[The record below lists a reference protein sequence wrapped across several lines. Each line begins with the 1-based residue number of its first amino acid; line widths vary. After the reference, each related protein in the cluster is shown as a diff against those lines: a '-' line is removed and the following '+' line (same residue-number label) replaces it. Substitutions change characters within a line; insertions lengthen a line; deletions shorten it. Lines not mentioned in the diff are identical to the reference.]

1 MGNKTRVKIVKN
13 KVAPPFKQA
22 EFDIMYGQGISKSG
36 DVLDCAVDA
45 KIIEKAGS
53 WDSFEGNR
61 IGQGRENV
69 KKYLE
74 DNPDIMDKV
83 EGILLDNLR
92 NDRDKDTD
100 NVEQDIPG
108 IDTDD
113 IIIDEDG
120 VIIE

>member
-1 MGNKTRVKIVKN
+1 
-13 KVAPPFKQA
+13 
-22 EFDIMYGQGISKSG
+22 
-36 DVLDCAVDA
+36 
-45 KIIEKAGS
+45 
-53 WDSFEGNR
+53 
-61 IGQGRENV
+61 
-69 KKYLE
+69 
-74 DNPDIMDKV
+74 MDKV

-100 NVEQDIPG
+100 NVEQDLPG